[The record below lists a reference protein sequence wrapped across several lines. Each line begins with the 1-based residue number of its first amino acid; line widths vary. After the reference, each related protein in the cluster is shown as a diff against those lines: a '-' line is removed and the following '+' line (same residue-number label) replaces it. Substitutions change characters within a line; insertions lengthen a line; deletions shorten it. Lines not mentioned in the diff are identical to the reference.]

1 MKETEFDVWV
11 VDSDYHRM
19 PVLKQYT
26 AVRLNPQSVTVRAGG
41 RIVVIKA
48 AGYRTW
54 FTDKAA
60 AKDHLRDVCRRL
72 KASLESELAKVT
84 DALDRDTFLGSVVL
98 PGAPAP
104 IDPPAGW
111 LDDAVADAAVPPTGP
126 LTSGG
131 DPV

>member
-1 MKETEFDVWV
+1 MKDTEFDVWV
-11 VDSDYHRM
+11 VDTDFHRM

-26 AVRLNPQSVTVRAGG
+26 AIRVNPQSVTVRAGG
-41 RIVVIKA
+41 RLVVVKA

-72 KASLESELAKVT
+72 KSSLESELAKVT
-84 DALDRDTFLGSVVL
+84 DALDRDTFLGTVVS
-98 PGAPAP
+98 PGAPVP
-104 IDPPAGW
+104 IDPPPGW
-111 LDDAVADAAVPPTGP
+111 LDDAAVPPTGP